1 MAVVA
6 TAAARR
12 ARRRRGVRTRRLVRG
27 LVGAVACFALAEA
40 ITRLELVD
48 LRYLPRASTVLARLV
63 GLLGQAEFL
72 TAVAATLQAW
82 AIGLAIAVAVAVPAG
97 ILLGSSR
104 RCYQATRALVEFLR
118 PIPSVALIPL
128 AILLFGQGLQLKT
141 SLIAYASF
149 WPLLFNT
156 VYGVQDVDPIAKDT
170 ARSFG
175 LGRLAVLGR
184 VTLPAASPFIATGVR
199 VASAIALILAISTE
213 LLAGAAGGIGSFI
226 LRASSGGGN
235 ADLVYAATA
244 MTGVLGLVLNWAL
257 LLVAVAW
264 QLATMG
270 GRSIFFPPLTEILSQ
285 ARTSWLS
292 GPASSAFLTPAVA
305 SDVLPSLGRLLGGW
319 LLAVA
324 AGVSVGTAIGLVR
337 NLADYLD
344 PVIEFVRA
352 IPPPAMIPPFLVVL
366 GLGSDMKIALIAVGV
381 VWPILLNTIDGVR
394 SVDPV
399 LMDTGRTFR
408 TGRLRRLGLIV
419 LPSASPRIFAGL
431 RVSLSLALILMVISE
446 MVAASGGIG
455 FTIVQAERSFAITQ
469 MWAGILL
476 LGVLGYLLNS
486 LLLLVERRVLAWH
499 RGARGTQE
507 SA

>member
-6 TAAARR
+6 AAVARR
-12 ARRRRGVRTRRLVRG
+12 ARRPRGVRARRH
-27 LVGAVACFALAEA
+27 
-40 ITRLELVD
+40 
-48 LRYLPRASTVLARLV
+48 
-63 GLLGQAEFL
+63 
-72 TAVAATLQAW
+72 
-82 AIGLAIAVAVAVPAG
+82 PAG
-97 ILLGSSR
+97 IL
-104 RCYQATRALVEFLR
+104 A
-118 PIPSVALIPL
+118 
-128 AILLFGQGLQLKT
+128 
-141 SLIAYASF
+141 
-149 WPLLFNT
+149 PLLPGHQGAGR
-156 VYGVQDVDPIAKDT
+156 VPAADPVGRADPAGHPAVRPGAAAQDVAD
-170 ARSFG
+170 
-175 LGRLAVLGR
+175 RLRLH
-184 VTLPAASPFIATGVR
+184 
-199 VASAIALILAISTE
+199 
-213 LLAGAAGGIGSFI
+213 LAGAVQHRLRRPGRGPDRQGHRPLLRLRTARDPRPGDAAGGLAVHRHRRARGLGDRADPGHLHRAAGRRRRRHRQLRPARQLRRRQRRPGLRGHGHDRGARPGAQLGAAAGGAQGARLAAGIGDGPVSGQAVQGDARGQAPGRRPAPGPGRRARWRPADPVGLA
-226 LRASSGGGN
+226 LRW
-235 ADLVYAATA
+235 
-244 MTGVLGLVLNWAL
+244 LVLL
-257 LLVAVAW
+257 VVAVAW

-270 GRSIFFPPLTEILSQ
+270 GRSVFFPPLTEVLRQ
-285 ARTSWLS
+285 ARSAWLS
-292 GPASSAFLTPAVA
+292 GPASHAFLTPAVA
-305 SDVLPSLGRLLGGW
+305 SDVVPSLGRLLGGW
-319 LLAVA
+319 LLAVV
-324 AGVSVGTAIGLVR
+324 AGVSVGTAVGLVR

-366 GLGSDMKIALIAVGV
+366 GLGSDMKVALIAVGV

-399 LMDTGRTFR
+399 LVDTGRAFR
-408 TGRLRRLGLIV
+408 TRRVRRLAFIV

-446 MVAASGGIG
+446 MVAATGGIG